1 MAIGR
6 GLAAAVLLTATLAG
20 CASSASEE
28 PDEPASKPSD
38 TPKSEGASG
47 PVRVEGGV
55 AAPGSLT
62 DFDCA
67 PDGDVWSASGTLTN
81 TESGP
86 ADFRVTIVVAAPN
99 TSRSKAREITLTD
112 VPSGET
118 SDFKAN
124 KLPAT
129 SAAGA
134 ACSVQVAILKR

>member
-6 GLAAAVLLTATLAG
+6 GIAAAVLLTATLAG

-28 PDEPASKPSD
+28 PDDSATTPSD
-38 TPKSEGASG
+38 SPKSEGASG
-47 PVRVEGGV
+47 PVRVDGGV

-67 PDGDVWSASGTLTN
+67 ADDGTWSASGTLTN

-86 ADFRVTIVVAAPN
+86 ADFRVTIVIAAPN
-99 TSRSKAREITLTD
+99 TSRSKAREITVTD
-112 VPSGET
+112 VPSGEST
-118 SDFKAN
+118 DLKAN
-124 KLPAT
+124 KLPST

-134 ACSVQVAILKR
+134 ACSVQVALLK